1 MREARERRAFKRDLR
16 RELSGRYREIL
27 RPVGEFWI
35 VVATIANDIPL
46 PERYRDHALQGDYE
60 GSRECHIRPDLL
72 LMYTLEGD
80 DLLRLER
87 LGSHAELFGM

>member
-27 RPVGEFWI
+27 QPVGEFWV

-46 PERYRDHALQGDYE
+46 PERYKDHPLHGNFE

-72 LMYTLEGD
+72 LVYTLEGD
-80 DLLRLER
+80 ELLRLER
-87 LGSHAELFGM
+87 LGSHSEIFGM